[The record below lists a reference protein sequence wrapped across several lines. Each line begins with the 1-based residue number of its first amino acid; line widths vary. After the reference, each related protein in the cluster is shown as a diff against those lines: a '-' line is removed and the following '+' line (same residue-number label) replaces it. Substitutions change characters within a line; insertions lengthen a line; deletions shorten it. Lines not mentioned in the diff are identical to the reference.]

1 MFSQF
6 LNRSNSARFRR
17 CLTGLTLAALSGLLI
32 ETTMAADK
40 PAAEKP
46 VEKPKDELGRTT
58 WGGFG
63 WGIGIATNFDIGGK
77 RVGSVD
83 LVGPT
88 NIVRV
93 KDATSNVNV
102 SFVLEAHYFLR
113 DYLIPLGNEA
123 SCKQAAKDA
132 RDFFGYLNCTE
143 LAHGPFV
150 AIEVG
155 GGATPAKQDG
165 LITAFA
171 MGWMVGMRHPGA
183 SLENKNSSWNFGVG
197 LRVTPSSQILGD
209 GIIANQPLPVGE
221 TAIRWKNEPRYGVT
235 LLSSFSF

>member
-1 MFSQF
+1 MFSKISTR
-6 LNRSNSARFRR
+6 RSASKRTCVAA
-17 CLTGLTLAALSGLLI
+17 GLALAAMSGLI
-32 ETTMAADK
+32 DKAVAADTPPVK
-40 PAAEKP
+40 AA
-46 VEKPKDELGRTT
+46 PKDELGRTT

-93 KDATSNVNV
+93 RDATSNVNV

-113 DYLIPLGNEA
+113 DYMIPLGNEA
-123 SCKQAAKDA
+123 SCKQAA
-132 RDFFGYLNCTE
+132 RDVFNYLNCTE